1 MFHSL
6 AVFSLIVSSIIIFD
20 LLWMNEILLEDL
32 DNKLQNQSQNIFVL
46 DRTDLV
52 FELLNQIRSHQFLL
66 MLNLYQLTNQLEEYD
81 CNP

>member
-1 MFHSL
+1 
-6 AVFSLIVSSIIIFD
+6 
-20 LLWMNEILLEDL
+20 MNEILLEDL

-52 FELLNQIRSHQFLL
+52 FELLNQIRSRQFLL

-81 CNP
+81 CSP